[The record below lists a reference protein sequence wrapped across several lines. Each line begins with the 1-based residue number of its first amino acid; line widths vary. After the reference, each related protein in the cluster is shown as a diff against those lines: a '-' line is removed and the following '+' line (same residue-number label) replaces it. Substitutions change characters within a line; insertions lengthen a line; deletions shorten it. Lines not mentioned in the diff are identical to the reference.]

1 VVAAAVLVPFAVL
14 VALAL
19 FPGERAEPKVEP
31 LRLVLNAPTPPVPPA
46 RPVVDAGLAPSPF
59 NLPPPRVEPEARE
72 DLRALVA
79 TTRPRVRRCLQDEE
93 PRGTYELRVRFT
105 EAGVRA
111 DTQNPFLAACVEDVF
126 DEVGFHPD
134 AGFSPAEHTF
144 SFEGPAE

>member
-1 VVAAAVLVPFAVL
+1 MVAAAVLVPFAVL

-19 FPGERAEPKVEP
+19 FPGARAEPKVEP
-31 LRLVLNAPTPPVPPA
+31 LRIVLNAAPLPPVA
-46 RPVVDAGLAPSPF
+46 QPVVDAGLKPSPF

-134 AGFSPAEHTF
+134 AGFSPTEHTF